1 MIRIGSRESDLALWQ
16 AEKVKAL
23 LKAEGL
29 ESEIIKIKSRGDIIL
44 DKPLYELG
52 ISGVFTKTL
61 DIALLNNDIDLAVHS
76 MKDVPTLL
84 PKGISEFA
92 VLERG
97 ETRDIVAFKDCT
109 NSVVATGSLRR
120 KAQWLH
126 RNPTH
131 EIVGLRGNVN
141 TRLHK
146 LDKSSWHGAIFAKS
160 GLERLGLLP
169 DEIEV
174 LDWMVPAPAQGAIMI
189 VGRSKDSELRSN
201 VGVLNHTDSC
211 IAVSIERAFLR
222 ELEGGCTAPIG
233 AIAEVSGNKV
243 KFTAVL
249 NSLDG
254 AEELRVK
261 HDSDVG
267 SVSEGCELGKIWA
280 RELLSQGGAE
290 LMEDIKA
297 HFKKPRILSTK
308 VLSADL
314 GTLVRKNGGDYIE
327 KDFIRIEAKGR
338 AEDLCNS
345 VAHNVVMISSKNAIA
360 SISNNEQL
368 QGKEIL
374 CVGEKT
380 KNAIEQIC
388 ATVSHKFDTSSEM
401 AAHAVKNGYPATFIC
416 GERRMPQVEEAFK
429 QASLELQII
438 ETYSTHLTP
447 EKIEGDLNAVIFY
460 SPSGVESFFSKNLD
474 FSGRAICIGSTT
486 EKEAR
491 KHTVNTAVS
500 NTSTIESAV
509 EKAIETILK

>member
-23 LKAEGL
+23 LTAEGL
-29 ESEIIKIKSRGDIIL
+29 ESEIVKIKSRGDIVL

-52 ISGVFTKTL
+52 ITGVFTKTL
-61 DIALLNNDIDLAVHS
+61 DIALLNGYIDLAVHS

-84 PKGISEFA
+84 PQGISEFA
-92 VLERG
+92 VLERD
-97 ETRDIVAFKDCT
+97 ETRDIVAFKDCG

-141 TRLHK
+141 TRLSK
-146 LDKSSWHGAIFAKS
+146 LDESSWHGAIFAKA

-169 DEIEV
+169 DEHEV
-174 LDWMVPAPAQGAIMI
+174 LDWMVPAPAQGALMI
-189 VGRSKDSELRSN
+189 VGRSEDAELHAN
-201 VGVLNHTDSC
+201 VDALNHSDSC

-233 AIAEVSGNKV
+233 ALAEVSGGEV
-243 KFTAVL
+243 RFTGVL

-254 AEELRVK
+254 AKEIRVER
-261 HDSDVG
+261 DAEVG
-267 SVSEGCELGKIWA
+267 SVSEGCELGRVWA
-280 RELLSQGGAE
+280 RELLGCGGAL
-290 LMEDIKA
+290 LMVDIKA

-308 VLSADL
+308 VLSQDL
-314 GTLVRKNGGDYIE
+314 EAFVRENGGDYIE
-327 KDFIRIEAKGR
+327 RDFIRIEAKVS
-338 AEDLCNS
+338 AEDLCDS
-345 VAHNVVMISSKNAIA
+345 VAHNVVMISSKNAITG
-360 SISNNEQL
+360 ISSSEKL
-368 QGKEIL
+368 LGKEIL

-380 KNAIEQIC
+380 KHAIEQIC
-388 ATVSHKFDTSSEM
+388 ATVSHKFNSSSTM
-401 AAHAVKNGYPATFIC
+401 AAHAVKNGTPATFIC
-416 GERRMPQVEEAFK
+416 GERRMPQVEEAFTK
-429 QASLELQII
+429 AGIELQII

-447 EKIEGDLNAVIFY
+447 EKIEGELDAVIFY
-460 SPSGVESFFSKNLD
+460 SPSGVESFFSLNGE

-491 KHTVNTAVS
+491 KYTDNTSVS

-509 EKAIETILK
+509 EKAIETTLK